1 MVPWL
6 PVADDNDDRACG
18 TATAPPSTDV
28 SVMLSPPSGQARP
41 GERVQLDAVVR
52 NGGPAGTT
60 AEVRC
65 TPAATAA
72 LAVVAATVLTC
83 VVGDLP
89 PGAAVTY
96 RLTGTATGAPGTD
109 LVVMAR
115 VAHDA
120 PDTVPENDVAA
131 ATVRLLL
138 GATPP
143 PGPGPGPGPGLPP
156 AGPGEPPVGAAPGS
170 PPAAPGS
177 SAGPS
182 YALAVTGAT
191 TAGLAA
197 LAALLLGLGT
207 LLVRGHARA
216 ARGPGGL
223 GPRRS
228 RGGGTA

>member
-1 MVPWL
+1 MPWL

-109 LVVMAR
+109 LVVTAR

-131 ATVRLLL
+131 AAVRLLL

-143 PGPGPGPGPGLPP
+143 PDPGPGPGPGLPP
-156 AGPGEPPVGAAPGS
+156 SGPGEPPAGAAPGS
-170 PPAAPGS
+170 HPAAPGS

-191 TAGLAA
+191 TVGLAA

-207 LLVRGHARA
+207 LLVRGHGRA

-223 GPRRS
+223 GPRRT

>member
-109 LVVMAR
+109 LVVTAR
-115 VAHDA
+115 VAHGA
-120 PDTVPENDVAA
+120 PDPAPDNDAAA
-131 ATVRLLL
+131 ATARPLR

-223 GPRRS
+223 GPRRP

>member
-41 GERVQLDAVVR
+41 GERVQLDAAVR

-89 PGAAVTY
+89 SGAAVTY
-96 RLTGTATGAPGTD
+96 RLTGTATGVPGTD
-109 LVVMAR
+109 LVVTAR

-131 ATVRLLL
+131 AAVRLLL

-143 PGPGPGPGPGLPP
+143 PDPGPGPGPGLPP
-156 AGPGEPPVGAAPGS
+156 AGPGEPPVGAVPGS
-170 PPAAPGS
+170 HPAAPGP

-182 YALAVTGAT
+182 YALAT

-207 LLVRGHARA
+207 LLVRGHGRA

-223 GPRRS
+223 GPRRP

>member
-1 MVPWL
+1 
-6 PVADDNDDRACG
+6 
-18 TATAPPSTDV
+18 
-28 SVMLSPPSGQARP
+28 
-41 GERVQLDAVVR
+41 VR
-52 NGGPAGTT
+52 NGGPAGTTGTVLTLEVPVGLTDADAVLVASFDGAT

-72 LAVVAATVLTC
+72 LAVAAATVLTC

-109 LVVMAR
+109 LVVTAR

-131 ATVRLLL
+131 AAVRLLL

-143 PGPGPGPGPGLPP
+143 PGPGPGPGLPP
-156 AGPGEPPVGAAPGS
+156 SGPGEPPVGAAPAS
-170 PPAAPGS
+170 RPAAPGP